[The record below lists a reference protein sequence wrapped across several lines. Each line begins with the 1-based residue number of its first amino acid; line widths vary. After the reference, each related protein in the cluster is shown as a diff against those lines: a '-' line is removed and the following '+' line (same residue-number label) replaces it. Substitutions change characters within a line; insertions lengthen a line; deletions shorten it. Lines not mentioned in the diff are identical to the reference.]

1 MLHSRQVLSFLLDPL
16 RLRPKA
22 PWLCASGLLGLV
34 AFSPVFS
41 EESAS
46 EVPSAS
52 PPVSASIS
60 RLRSGGLLS
69 VPSGEVVAHG
79 QYRFVG
85 SLQYFSASE
94 FHLND
99 SGNTD
104 TAVTRQFNYGTEVL
118 FGLEN
123 RAEIGLHYGQELAM
137 SFKALLIEED
147 AIWPNIVFGIRS
159 LFGSSEADLYG
170 VTDHDIVRS
179 LRGESFLMAAK
190 TFAINTRLH
199 AGASMLNGA
208 NKSLVSMNFGLEQNL
223 GAGAFLGYELYERF
237 SDFHQNVSLT
247 WRFGPIF
254 AMHLGLTEFQS
265 WIRQR
270 GEWGFFL
277 APAHAQK
284 TGYNAPGLRF
294 ALQVNGFMPRIPQK
308 TLSERMADLEERDRE
323 REQKLQRL
331 QGQIVKLRLEQTTRP
346 APSATPAAAASSP
359 SAAPDPRSIVA
370 AWLDSLNQGMNG
382 PKTDPQRLSAL
393 LARTADLP
401 PLAKPYFAGIALD
414 TGRSVTLRLA
424 AIMAMGHTRDSALV
438 APLKLVCADA
448 DSRLRREALT
458 ALGRIG
464 HPSALDVAKRLMNDA
479 DAAVSLTAEEVV
491 SSLAPKANPKAPS
504 KAAGEAPTDKAQA
517 EH

>member
-1 MLHSRQVLSFLLDPL
+1 MLHSRQVAPFSFSLP
-16 RLRPKA
+16 RLRSRTFR
-22 PWLCASGLLGLV
+22 LCTSGLICLAGFFS
-34 AFSPVFS
+34 AFGEDSIGEKPI
-41 EESAS
+41 EAI
-46 EVPSAS
+46 PT
-52 PPVSASIS
+52 PIS

-123 RAEIGLHYGQELAM
+123 RAEIGLFYGQELAM

-170 VTDHDIVRS
+170 VADHGIVRS
-179 LRGESFLMAAK
+179 LRGESFMMVAK
-190 TFAINTRLH
+190 TFALNTRLH

-208 NKSLVSMNFGLEQNL
+208 NKSLVGMNFGLEQNL
-223 GAGAFLGYELYERF
+223 GGGAFLGYELYERF

-247 WRFGPIF
+247 WRFGSMF

-294 ALQVNGFMPRIPQK
+294 ALQVNGFVPRLPQK
-308 TLSERMADLEERDRE
+308 TLSERMADLEDRDRE
-323 REQKLQRL
+323 REQKVQRL
-331 QGQIVKLRLEQTTRP
+331 QGQIVKMRLEQSTRP
-346 APSATPAAAASSP
+346 VSPPAPEPLTRAAQ
-359 SAAPDPRSIVA
+359 APDPRSIVA

-382 PKTDPQRLSAL
+382 LKTDPQRLSAL
-393 LARTADLP
+393 LARTAELP

-414 TGRSVTLRLA
+414 TARGVTLRLA
-424 AIMAMGHTRDSALV
+424 AVMAMGHTRDSALV
-438 APLKLVCADA
+438 APLKLVCADP

-464 HPSALDVAKRLMNDA
+464 HPSALDIAKRLMNDS

-491 SSLAPKANPKAPS
+491 SVLVPKTKAKASTKPEKEPEPEKAP
-504 KAAGEAPTDKAQA
+504 A